1 MPAHPTPREPEE
13 ELDPEQ
19 EVPEANGELDE
30 EREREREEETME
42 ESGEDRESE
51 AGSNSED
58 SEAEEE
64 EEEEEEESSEMD
76 DEDYERRKL
85 ECLDEMSDLEKQFME
100 LKEKLFRERLSQ
112 VKLKLEE
119 VLAGHAGEYKEPLA
133 VLQRN
138 MQLRTEVAGVYKEL
152 CLQVI
157 KHKYDCEL
165 QGAQQHLES
174 ERSLLLDTM
183 KTELLDQIHRLEE
196 ERQSRDISSEWWSD
210 ELKGKKCRRRSHTAR
225 PERRKKATLVSGP
238 YIVYMLKDVDILE
251 DWTAI
256 KKAKAA
262 VLPLKKKSENRQQYG
277 ARCQGGTL
285 YYEGERFCKGN
296 TILLHVKEDSTSQ
309 AVITAVSSGEVWL
322 RRTDGS
328 KTKIYVSQ
336 LQKGKYT
343 ISKA

>member
-1 MPAHPTPREPEE
+1 MRTTREGNWSAWMRCRIWRSSSWS
-13 ELDPEQ
+13 LKKSK
-19 EVPEANGELDE
+19 
-30 EREREREEETME
+30 R
-42 ESGEDRESE
+42 DREAVPGEVKPGEAE
-51 AGSNSED
+51 AGRGVGRPRRGVQRATGRLA
-58 SEAEEE
+58 AE
-64 EEEEEEESSEMD
+64 
-76 DEDYERRKL
+76 
-85 ECLDEMSDLEKQFME
+85 
-100 LKEKLFRERLSQ
+100 
-112 VKLKLEE
+112 
-119 VLAGHAGEYKEPLA
+119 HAA
-133 VLQRN
+133 AHR
-138 MQLRTEVAGVYKEL
+138 GVYKEL

-225 PERRKKATLVSGP
+225 PERRKKAALVSGP

-309 AVITAVSSGEVWL
+309 SVPLSLRISLSLRPSPSLLLSPAPCWHVIISPAACFKLNDTKDCSCAVPDNTNMVEIHRAADAGFPD
-322 RRTDGS
+322 DGGATLTQNGS
-328 KTKIYVSQ
+328 V
-336 LQKGKYT
+336 
-343 ISKA
+343 APF